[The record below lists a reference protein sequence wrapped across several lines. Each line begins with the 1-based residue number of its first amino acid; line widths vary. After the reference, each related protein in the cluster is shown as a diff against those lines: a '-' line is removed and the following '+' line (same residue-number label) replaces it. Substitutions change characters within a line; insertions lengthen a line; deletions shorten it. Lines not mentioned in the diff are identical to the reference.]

1 MWVFLSRTVINN
13 HKVLWE
19 LLFCVYKV
27 QIVQADNL
35 GIITVTPNNVI
46 VNDHL
51 DCECIGGVMA
61 SVLS

>member
-1 MWVFLSRTVINN
+1 MV
-13 HKVLWE
+13 
-19 LLFCVYKV
+19 CVYKV

-51 DCECIGGVMA
+51 DCERIGGVMA
-61 SVLS
+61 SVVDCRLELRSSQIKDYKIDI